1 MRDCCRLS
9 LIQTIDTGGVCMKAT
24 VSVLGV
30 SLFWIAFVLP
40 ASLILCVAGGCT
52 SVSTEPGK
60 SVNAADIPNA
70 PGELTAGECADA
82 STEPGK
88 SVNPADMPKTPDDN
102 IVETRFVPN
111 PYTDDVIQLK
121 QKMRDLNEQQ
131 SQCDRDKKGGEVD
144 KNQ

>member
-1 MRDCCRLS
+1 
-9 LIQTIDTGGVCMKAT
+9 MKAT

-30 SLFWIAFVLP
+30 SLFLIVFILLAG
-40 ASLILCVAGGCT
+40 LILCTAGGCAG
-52 SVSTEPGK
+52 VSTEPGK
-60 SVNAADIPNA
+60 STNTADIPNA

-102 IVETRFVPN
+102 IVEPRFVPN

-121 QKMRDLNEQQ
+121 QEMRDSEEQQ